1 MDPQEIRILIDF
13 SLDSDFDTW
22 SDSDERICESNP
34 SDFLSVPDDLD
45 GDGVCNIMDFD
56 DDGDGHTDDL
66 DVFPMDPNE
75 WRDDD
80 KDGIGKNS
88 DSFEFTVPII
98 GAIITISTLFILLV

>member
-1 MDPQEIRILIDF
+1 M
-13 SLDSDFDTW
+13 DSDFDTW
-22 SDSDERICESNP
+22 SDSDERIYESNP

-80 KDGIGKNS
+80 KDGIGRIQ
-88 DSFEFTVPII
+88 TVLSSHTNNWSNNYNLNII
-98 GAIITISTLFILLV
+98 YSPCF